1 MHFNVKC
8 FLPSTF
14 LSLSFPK
21 AWTLCSNRMH
31 GANVLADN
39 ERIKAIRNYYKQ
51 SVFINSNSFSSYI
64 FSFSFFFFFKLRSQ
78 WENST
83 TTLKFI
89 TKGLTFMYPLCQIQI
104 LPALKTFLILASIE
118 PDDSPYKLWQ
128 LTWNECSQT

>member
-1 MHFNVKC
+1 MSNA
-8 FLPSTF
+8 FLIPSTF

-39 ERIKAIRNYYKQ
+39 EKIKAIRNYYKQ
-51 SVFINSNSFSSYI
+51 SVFINSNSFSSCI
-64 FSFSFFFFFKLRSQ
+64 FSFSFFLSSNYFHSEKIVPPLH
-78 WENST
+78 
-83 TTLKFI
+83 KFI